1 MFANLFAKFANRRL
15 PASVIILFAGNSSVN
30 LAGEHGTTCAITPL
44 LRTLTLRRKFYST
57 RHSTTARPCA
67 RDDIPSAKLSSTLE
81 NYYFTPP
88 AARAVRCSVCHSL
101 RSTLEILLYP
111 QPAANIPYILLS
123 IRPCGTMCHY
133 AITTYV
139 NFTPYILQYGTLHST
154 LQATARAG
162 RYSVCPI

>member
-81 NYYFTPP
+81 NT
-88 AARAVRCSVCHSL
+88 
-101 RSTLEILLYP
+101 
-111 QPAANIPYILLS
+111 
-123 IRPCGTMCHY
+123 
-133 AITTYV
+133 
-139 NFTPYILQYGTLHST
+139 TLHPRPPVRYDVPS
-154 LQATARAG
+154 ATAYVAH
-162 RYSVCPI
+162 